1 MQRSQMKMPIT
12 DCSIPL
18 FVLLIKLNC
27 ELAATMEFFSCQKKS
42 GEDEISDTLKRLGG
56 DAEIWLWVEM
66 SEGMCGHADNLYML
80 KKKSSQRD
88 KYYHKLKKKVQECP
102 WQPKRQ
108 EMFIHIWVYVFKKE

>member
-1 MQRSQMKMPIT
+1 MKMPIT

-80 KKKSSQRD
+80 KKK
-88 KYYHKLKKKVQECP
+88 KKKVVKEINITTNLKKKVQECP

-108 EMFIHIWVYVFKKE
+108 EMFIHIWVYIFKKE